1 MKKTNST
8 NKTNNKVNNTVQSST
23 STKQLLFK
31 MTMSNVRSVSRFTGS
46 VEVPLSLC
54 YVDERYQKLRTHKNL
69 KKLEDKW
76 DERKL
81 SPIVIVP
88 HPEDYCFAIVDGQ
101 GRYKVATRKGYESLP
116 AIVLL
121 GTEEMIPDERL
132 KFEATYFIGQDTEI
146 EKLRELEKH
155 PAKLIQG
162 DTAAW
167 DIENA
172 LNKYGFKVYSASK
185 KSGGVL
191 GSYTHTYQVAKQHGF
206 ECLDFI
212 FSIIKEAKWS
222 DEKNGLTH
230 FNVRMLDGIWEYY
243 PKLRSEIHDFL
254 CKELKSTTPSL
265 FLARSR
271 AAYPERE
278 PRIACVLYLQDFI
291 CDKMGIKQK
300 QIMFDGKRLC
310 KAG

>member
-1 MKKTNST
+1 MSKTTFT
-8 NKTNNKVNNTVQSST
+8 NKTNKNNEQSNMS
-23 STKQLLFK
+23 SKALLFK
-31 MTMSNVRSVSRFTGS
+31 MVMSNIRPVSRYTGS
-46 VEVPLSLC
+46 IEVPLSLC
-54 YVDERYQKLRTHKNL
+54 FVDERYQKLRTHKNL

-101 GRYKVATRKGYESLP
+101 GRYKVATKKGLESLP
-116 AIVLL
+116 AIILL
-121 GTEEMIPDERL
+121 GTDEMTPDERL

-172 LNKYGFKVYSASK
+172 LNKYGFKVCGNSK

-191 GSYTHTYQVAKQHGF
+191 GSYTHTYSVAKQHGF
-206 ECLDFI
+206 NCLDFI

-222 DEKNGLTH
+222 EEKNGLTH

-243 PKLRSEIHDFL
+243 PTLRDEIHDFL
-254 CKELKSTTPSL
+254 CRELKSTTPTL

-278 PRIACVLYLQDFI
+278 PRIACVLYLQDVV
-291 CDKMGIKQK
+291 CDKMNIKQK
-300 QIMFDGKRLC
+300 QIVFDGKRLC
-310 KAG
+310 KAS